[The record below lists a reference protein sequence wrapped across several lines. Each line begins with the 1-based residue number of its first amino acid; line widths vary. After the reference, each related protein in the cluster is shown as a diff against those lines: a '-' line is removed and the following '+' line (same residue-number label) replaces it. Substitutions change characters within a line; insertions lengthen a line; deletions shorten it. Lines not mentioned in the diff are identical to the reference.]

1 MPPMSDELDAC
12 QDFEQILLGDLCQTL
27 DSAETLQTRHDVLV
41 ILDAFRENLVAQ
53 SKLQDDSRNI
63 NLLGEQPEWQARAA
77 ALDDQFTDCCLVL
90 ERLRNCLWHALPFT
104 AINVTVRANLKSWVQ
119 SHVDVRAQETE
130 FLLAASARD
139 NCGEP

>member
-1 MPPMSDELDAC
+1 MSDELDAC
-12 QDFEQILLGDLCQTL
+12 QDFEQLLLGDLCQTL
-27 DSAETLQTRHDVLV
+27 DATETLQTRRDVLV

-53 SKLQDDSRNI
+53 SELQDKTRII
-63 NLLGEQPEWQARAA
+63 NALGEQPEWQARAA

-90 ERLRNCLWHALPFT
+90 ERLRNCIWHALPFT
-104 AINVTVRANLKSWVQ
+104 AINLAVRENLKSWVQ
-119 SHVDVRAQETE
+119 SHLNVRAQETA